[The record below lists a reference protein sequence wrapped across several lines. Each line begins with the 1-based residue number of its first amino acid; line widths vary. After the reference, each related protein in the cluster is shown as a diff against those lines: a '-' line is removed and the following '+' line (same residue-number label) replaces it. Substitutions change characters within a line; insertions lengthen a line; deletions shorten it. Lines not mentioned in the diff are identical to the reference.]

1 MTRLLTATA
10 ALCAVVALALPL
22 VPTPDPAPLTVV
34 GRDRIGDVV
43 TRHDTTGTRALTVV
57 LICAAVASIV
67 MIVGIPV
74 DEAGREI
81 GVTRETTTTTSTTS
95 TTTTTT
101 TSTTAPSTTRPA
113 TSTTVAPQATA
124 PAAAVEPSVGDGSCG
139 GWRST
144 IAAHFP
150 GEVGTACRVF
160 IGCESGGD
168 PNAVSATG
176 DHGIAQIN
184 AATWNRPGHHDP
196 VADWIGR
203 HWHDVYDPDTNL
215 AMAKRIRD
223 AYGWRSWS
231 CF

>member
-1 MTRLLTATA
+1 M
-10 ALCAVVALALPL
+10 
-22 VPTPDPAPLTVV
+22 
-34 GRDRIGDVV
+34 
-43 TRHDTTGTRALTVV
+43 TRHDTTGTRTLTVV
-57 LICAAVASIV
+57 LICTAVLALV
-67 MIVGIPV
+67 ALVGIPV

-81 GVTRETTTTTSTTS
+81 GVESEISRDYSATAVHMTSTTS
-95 TTTTTT
+95 TPA
-101 TSTTAPSTTRPA
+101 TSTTTPSTTRPA

-150 GEVGTACRVF
+150 GEESTACRVF

-176 DHGIAQIN
+176 DHGISQIN

-223 AYGWRSWS
+223 AYGWGSWS